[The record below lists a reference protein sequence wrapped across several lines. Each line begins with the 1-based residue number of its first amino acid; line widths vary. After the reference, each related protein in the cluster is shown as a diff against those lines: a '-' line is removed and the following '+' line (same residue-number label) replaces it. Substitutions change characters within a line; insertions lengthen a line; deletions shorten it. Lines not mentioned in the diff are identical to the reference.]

1 MARESGAPITI
12 NWSDAEKVSLLLEVI
27 KHKNVVP
34 DWKSIKVPQ
43 GRSLASAQTEYLKL
57 TSTFPIRPP
66 VAKVDEDEE
75 MEDASDSATS
85 APAAKKQRRAS
96 SSEAASFT
104 SGVYG
109 AASSNGSENGA
120 IPMKSVA
127 APTTTTAQPHPLL
140 PVKRKRGRPT
150 KAESEARKAAQLRGE
165 ALPPKPPS
173 YTPVATPVYT
183 VGPDGVQRRRRG
195 RPSKAEVA
203 ARKAAEAEAAG
214 TILTAPAAVPM
225 PHAAPAP
232 PPAVKSDAL

>member
-1 MARESGAPITI
+1 MG
-12 NWSDAEKVSLLLEVI
+12 VLL
-27 KHKNVVP
+27 
-34 DWKSIKVPQ
+34 
-43 GRSLASAQTEYLKL
+43 GRTLTSAQSEYLKL

-66 VAKVDEDEE
+66 VSKVDEDEE

-85 APAAKKQRRAS
+85 APAAKKQRRDS
-96 SSEAASFT
+96 SSEAASST
-104 SGVYG
+104 SGVDG
-109 AASSNGSENGA
+109 AVSSNGSENGTA
-120 IPMKSVA
+120 PVKSVA
-127 APTTTTAQPHPLL
+127 APLATSQQNPLL

-165 ALPPKPPS
+165 ALPPKAPS

-214 TILTAPAAVPM
+214 VVTAPGAVLAPPVAAM
-225 PHAAPAP
+225 IPAP
-232 PPAVKSDAL
+232 PPTVKSDAS